1 MQVEFVYNSL
11 HHYHSN
17 GNNFFEDAAYLGGNR
32 DYKFVKV
39 PIGFGH
45 GIHWTKNNLPS
56 SE

>member
-1 MQVEFVYNSL
+1 MQIEFVYNSL